1 MTWVE
6 IVVAALVVIATIFV
20 VAATMLQLR
29 ANDALTRV
37 NLLGPLV
44 CLAFPTLIVAKLIWS
59 WANSGFRLGEFLM
72 AVIAVAGVWIVGSV
86 ASFVMGRA
94 VYGVAVVDPRAAD
107 AAATHSA
114 GTAAGGA

>member
-6 IVVAALVVIATIFV
+6 IVVAALVIIATIFV
-20 VAATMLQLR
+20 MAATTLQIR
-29 ANDALTRV
+29 ARDALTRV

-59 WANSGFRLGEFLM
+59 WANSGFRLGQFLM
-72 AVIAVAGVWIVGSV
+72 AIIAITGVWIVGSV

-94 VYGVAVVDPRAAD
+94 VYGVRVVDPRAAD
-107 AAATHSA
+107 AAHNNSA
-114 GTAAGGA
+114 GSVGA